1 MIIRTQNRPKETI
14 SRSAPEAKTQA
25 ACVKWLWNNYPET
38 RGNFIHIPNEGNRS
52 SVVDGGIRKAL
63 GLVAGAPDT
72 FLFMARGGYHGLAIE
87 FKSLVG
93 RQREE
98 QVEFQ
103 KRLEANGY
111 KYELCR
117 TEEQF
122 HSIIADYFRKK

>member
-1 MIIRTQNRPKETI
+1 MTITKTPPRPMNRHH
-14 SRSAPEAKTQA
+14 SQPEAVVQA
-25 ACVKWLWNNYPET
+25 AGVKWLCNNYPET

-52 SVVDGGIRKAL
+52 SAIDGSLRKAL

-87 FKSLVG
+87 FKSLTG

-98 QVEFQ
+98 QIEFQ
-103 KRLEANGY
+103 KRLEENGY
-111 KYELCR
+111 KYEVCR

-122 HSIIADYFRKK
+122 HSIIEDYFSKK